1 MPQSFPP
8 VPGIDDLHRLLAESS
23 PSGICLVQDSLLRYA
38 NPTMARMFGYAVE
51 DVVDRLGPLQLVH
64 PDDRPLVS
72 ENIRRRIEGEMD
84 EIRYEFRGL
93 RKDGSVFPVEVHG
106 RRIEHGGRIGV
117 LGTLVDNTDRRRA
130 EDELRA
136 SEARFRTF
144 VDHATDAFFLL
155 D

>member
-1 MPQSFPP
+1 M
-8 VPGIDDLHRLLAESS
+8 
-23 PSGICLVQDSLLRYA
+23 
-38 NPTMARMFGYAVE
+38 
-51 DVVDRLGPLQLVH
+51 
-64 PDDRPLVS
+64 
-72 ENIRRRIEGEMD
+72 RRRLRGEVE

-117 LGTLVDNTDRRRA
+117 LGTLIDNTERRRA

-144 VDHATDAFFLL
+144 VDHATDAFFLHRRAAAASSTSIGRPARASATAATS
-155 D
+155 